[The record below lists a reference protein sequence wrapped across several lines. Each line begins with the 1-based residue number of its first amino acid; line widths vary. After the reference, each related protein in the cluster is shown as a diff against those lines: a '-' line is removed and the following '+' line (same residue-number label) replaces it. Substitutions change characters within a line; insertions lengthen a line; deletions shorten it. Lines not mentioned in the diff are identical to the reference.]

1 MVHLYSFMIGIV
13 NIVKI
18 IEIVIEPIPNYDKSN
33 LRMEVLIIIAIMKIF
48 HSSKDNSQYSKK
60 YNNYFLFQNKNMSDK
75 ILDLMLQSLDKEG
88 VLAKVKA

>member
-1 MVHLYSFMIGIV
+1 MQIQVIWVAQYILVIILIDLITIKFIAMVHLYSFMIGIV

-48 HSSKDNSQYSKK
+48 HSSKDNS
-60 YNNYFLFQNKNMSDK
+60 
-75 ILDLMLQSLDKEG
+75 
-88 VLAKVKA
+88 